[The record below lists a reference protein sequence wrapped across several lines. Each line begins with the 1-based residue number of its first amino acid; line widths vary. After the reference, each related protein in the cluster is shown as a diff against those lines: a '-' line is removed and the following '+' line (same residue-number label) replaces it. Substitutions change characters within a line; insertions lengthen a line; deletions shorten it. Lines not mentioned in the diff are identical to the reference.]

1 MKPILDMCC
10 GSKMF
15 YFNKNNPQVVF
26 MDKRK
31 SETTLCDGRML
42 RIEPDIVADF
52 RKIPFPSNSFYMVVF
67 DPPHL
72 LKVGQ
77 KSWLAKKYGQLGQ
90 CWRNDLKQGFDEAM
104 RVLRPYGTLIFKW
117 NEQQIK
123 LKEILN
129 IFNYPPLLGHKRSQ
143 THFLVFMKDGK

>member
-129 IFNYPPLLGHKRSQ
+129 IFNYPPPVG
-143 THFLVFMKDGK
+143 T